1 MRRKEAILVC
11 SVSSGPSVTPVLA
24 PRSNALSQ
32 LRTAGWMEEHGLRF
46 QPGGP
51 LHLCVGCCLAAAHA
65 RLAVAGQ
72 ARRSQESLAPVEDLL
87 GATDGSGRVR
97 PSPLSQVTGT

>member
-1 MRRKEAILVC
+1 
-11 SVSSGPSVTPVLA
+11 
-24 PRSNALSQ
+24 
-32 LRTAGWMEEHGLRF
+32 MEEHGLRF

-72 ARRSQESLAPVEDLL
+72 ARRSQEGLAPVEDLL

-97 PSPLSQVTGT
+97 PCTKRSSPLSQVLKASVGLDGWAQGI